1 MRKNDSAP
9 CTLPKAVAVCVTSP
23 SEIVPAKY
31 RGAWMRRGK
40 TTAIWFTTRLKP
52 WNFRLRKTIAQTL
65 AITAAKRASSPALST
80 CSPR

>member
-1 MRKNDSAP
+1 M
-9 CTLPKAVAVCVTSP
+9 
-23 SEIVPAKY
+23 
-31 RGAWMRRGK
+31 GK

-65 AITAAKRASSPALST
+65 AITAAKRASRPELST